1 MVAQGAAR
9 KAIKVNPDLNG
20 DGAPKIVSL
29 VTAPDREEERAELFE
44 IDGQSY
50 SIATKPRVNTALR
63 YMHIARTQ
71 GTEAGIDYMLGVLL
85 GAEGYEALMAFDDLT
100 EQNLEQIITI
110 AGQILGGKNN
120 INMTRT
126 GHRYPNKAWATWR
139 DDAVSQVR
147 CQLPAGFKPF
157 DQPVNMRLAY
167 HAGDRRRRDMPAILD
182 SIFHVLERAV
192 VVADDTLIWV
202 TSSSRDYDKAR
213 PRACIVLEGKFL
225 KIGA

>member
-1 MVAQGAAR
+1 MPISPRQCQEMQIRLAR
-9 KAIKVNPDLNG
+9 SGRDRAKADFAEACAGVEPQPRNG
-20 DGAPKIVSL
+20 LA
-29 VTAPDREEERAELFE
+29 
-44 IDGQSY
+44 
-50 SIATKPRVNTALR
+50 
-63 YMHIARTQ
+63 
-71 GTEAGIDYMLGVLL
+71 
-85 GAEGYEALMAFDDLT
+85 
-100 EQNLEQIITI
+100 ITI
-110 AGQILGGKNN
+110 AGHILGGKNHIN
-120 INMTRT
+120 ITRT
-126 GHRYPNKAWATWR
+126 GHRYPNKAWAAWR

-182 SIFHVLERAV
+182 SIFHVLERAG